1 MSNLL
6 ETILDANGGAVV
18 GQLAR
23 EFGLG
28 DAKARDAL
36 GQLAP
41 AVARG
46 IQNNAA
52 SSNGLDT
59 LMQALRAG
67 NHQRYLERPEEIT
80 GSSGIQDGNA
90 ILGHIFG
97 SKDVSRNVAGR
108 ASQATGID
116 ASLLRKMLP
125 AVAAAAMGALASQKP
140 AGGSGAQR
148 ADVSGSAAGDLLS
161 QFLDADRDGSVVD
174 DVLRLATKFL

>member
-46 IQNNAA
+46 IQHNAA
-52 SSNGLDT
+52 TSNGLDT
-59 LMQALRAG
+59 LMTALRDG
-67 NHQRYLERPEEIT
+67 DHRRYLDHPEKIT
-80 GSSGIQDGNA
+80 EGSGIQDGNA

-108 ASQATGID
+108 ASQETGID
-116 ASLLRKMLP
+116 ASLLKKMLP
-125 AVAAAAMGALASQKP
+125 AVAAAAMGALAAQKP
-140 AGGSGAQR
+140 AGGSAGQR
-148 ADVSGSAAGDLLS
+148 ADASGSAAGDLLT
-161 QFLDADRDGSVVD
+161 QFLDTDRDGSVVD
-174 DVLRLATKFL
+174 DVLRLATKFF